1 MNELGKAAAN
11 VWVDVPCQSFDLDS
25 LQNNRNV
32 HYIFIPFKIQRI
44 AKLRKQNR
52 ERSPWRK

>member
-11 VWVDVPCQSFDLDS
+11 TWVDVLCQSFDLDS
-25 LQNNRNV
+25 LQNNINV

-44 AKLRKQNR
+44 AKLHGQNSNASPRRK
-52 ERSPWRK
+52 